1 MISGLDL
8 SKPSKTFDVM
18 FRIILF
24 AFSALSVMMPFF
36 AYGQDSEQAELLF
49 KTATEHFA
57 KGDYKQAIDLFDEI
71 LEMFPD
77 HDQTLKLKA
86 VAESN
91 LDYHESSLINFYTV
105 LQRNPNDV
113 MALTGLGVGFGNFAE
128 YHEAKKYFD
137 KAFELAPDNTVVKNY
152 KEYAE
157 KVIAKYPYKPTPKP
171 ESLAALKKVQIPL
184 WIKNNAAWWA
194 EGQINDFDFLNGI
207 EYMISE
213 SIIVITDLPK
223 ASVVA
228 SNSVPS
234 WVKNN
239 AGWWADDQIT
249 EDDFV
254 KGIQYLVENGMI
266 SVNSQS
272 MQTTEQQRVA
282 DLSAFKMYVKKVAD
296 TVEKEKRY
304 IEYPNPSFDVIKKFL
319 RDSEQ
324 WNSEQQIT
332 SGNENFANPTYQ
344 IVDGVYVI
352 EYKIFVNS
360 QPPGLPLDH
369 VSTMD
374 DSIAYWESQSFT
386 RKTSKGEEVPVKVKF
401 TYTSAR
407 GEANA
412 WATWVVR
419 NLGEGVLGHAN
430 LGKGV
435 VEVALGDYGCDGSF
449 QLYDVATVEKIM
461 RHELGHIIGLLHSSD
476 PNDIMYPSIKPSYAY
491 CLLY

>member
-1 MISGLDL
+1 
-8 SKPSKTFDVM
+8 M

-24 AFSALSVMMPFF
+24 VFFVSLSIIMPFS
-36 AYGQDSEQAELLF
+36 AYGQDKEQAEAMF

-57 KGDYKQAIDLFDEI
+57 KGDYSQAIELFDDI
-71 LEMFPD
+71 LEMFPN
-77 HDQTLKLKA
+77 HDQTLKMKA

-91 LDYHESSLINFYTV
+91 LDYHERSLINFYTV
-105 LQRNPNDV
+105 LQRNPNDI

-137 KAFELAPDNTVVKNY
+137 MAYDLAPNNTVVKNY

-157 KVIAKYPYKPTPKP
+157 KVIAKYPYKPTEKP
-171 ESLAALKKVQIPL
+171 ESLATLKKVQIPL
-184 WIKNNAAWWA
+184 WIKNNAGWWS
-194 EGQINDFDFLNGI
+194 EGQISDSDFLSGI
-207 EYMISE
+207 EYMIGE

-223 ASVVA
+223 TSVVA
-228 SNSVPS
+228 SNSVPA

-239 AGWWADDQIT
+239 AGWWADGQIT

-266 SVNSQS
+266 SVSSGGTQ
-272 MQTTEQQRVA
+272 MTEQERAA
-282 DLSAFKMYVKKVAD
+282 DLQTFKMYVKKVAT

-324 WNSEQQIT
+324 WNFEQQVT

-344 IVDGVYVI
+344 IVDGVYI
-352 EYKIFVNS
+352 IQYKIFVNS

-374 DSIAYWESQSFT
+374 ESIAYWEAQSFT
-386 RKTSKGEEVPVKVKF
+386 TSNGSPAKMKF
-401 TYTSAR
+401 TYTKDRS
-407 GEANA
+407 EANA

-430 LGKGV
+430 YGKGV
-435 VEVALGDYGCDGSF
+435 VEVALGDYNCDGSF
-449 QLYDVATVEKIM
+449 QLYDVKTVELIM
-461 RHELGHIIGLLHSSD
+461 RHELGHIIGLKHTTD

>member
-1 MISGLDL
+1 
-8 SKPSKTFDVM
+8 M
-18 FRIILF
+18 FRIVFLVL
-24 AFSALSVMMPFF
+24 AVSLSIMMPFS
-36 AYGQDSEQAELLF
+36 AYGQDKAQAEALF

-57 KGDYKQAIDLFDEI
+57 KGNYKQAIELFDDI
-71 LEMFPD
+71 LEMFPN
-77 HDQTLKLKA
+77 HDQTLKMKA

-105 LQRNPNDV
+105 LQRNPNDI

-171 ESLAALKKVQIPL
+171 ESLTTLKKVQIPL

-194 EGQINDFDFLNGI
+194 EEQISDSDFLTGI
-207 EYMISE
+207 EYMIRE
-213 SIIVITDLPK
+213 SIIVISNLPK
-223 ASVVA
+223 TSVVA
-228 SNSVPS
+228 SNSVPA

-239 AGWWADDQIT
+239 AGWWAADQIT

-266 SVNSQS
+266 SVNASNQI
-272 MQTTEQQRVA
+272 TEQQKES
-282 DLSAFKMYVKKVAD
+282 DLLAFKMYVKKVAN

-319 RDSEQ
+319 RNSEQ
-324 WNSEQQIT
+324 WNFEQQVT

-374 DSIAYWESQSFT
+374 DSITYWESQRFT
-386 RKTSKGEEVPVKVKF
+386 TSNGSPAKMKF
-401 TYTSAR
+401 TYTRDRS
-407 GEANA
+407 EANA

-419 NLGEGVLGHAN
+419 SLGEGVLGHAN
-430 LGKGV
+430 YGKGV
-435 VEVALGDYGCDGSF
+435 VEVALGDYNCDGSF
-449 QLYDVATVEKIM
+449 QLYDVKTVELIM
-461 RHELGHIIGLLHSSD
+461 THELGHIIGLKHTND
-476 PNDIMYPSIKPSYAY
+476 PKDIMYPSIKPSYAY